1 MGEQSNRMTTAV
13 LYIWSERGNLLEKIV
28 VLVLGLTSKFCRSVE
43 RREVLR
49 GLLQDMELPS

>member
-1 MGEQSNRMTTAV
+1 MGEQSNRKMTAV
-13 LYIWSERGNLLEKIV
+13 VYIWSGKGNLLENKV
-28 VLVLGLTSKFCRSVE
+28 VLALGLMSKFCRSVE

>member
-28 VLVLGLTSKFCRSVE
+28 VLVLGLMSKFCRSVE